1 MNKAERVYYDIEMEG
16 RKRIAAKTSAIL
28 KDASPIIGTLRFPV
42 NLQSINQLYFL
53 LENGYY
59 PWLEKWMQKYGY
71 DFRPELQHLISVITY
86 GERSMGYDYIRMA
99 LSRFPSIQGIHRGMY
114 EYELETRLGTINITP
129 LTRYLKDGR
138 IKNFALEK
146 DTHGFCHMAAEEFI
160 RMNPK
165 YTAITS
171 LVNNQFGE
179 KQYHSYIETPDG
191 YADFAN
197 NVHLSKKDF
206 EKIMSPE
213 ELNQVTGEELASQAL
228 ELSSEDLD
236 DSKALLLRLGV
247 HRQITK

>member
-1 MNKAERVYYDIEMEG
+1 MNKAERIYCDIELEG
-16 RKRIAAKTSAIL
+16 RKKIADKTQAIL
-28 KDASPIIGTLRFPV
+28 RDAVPVIGTMRFPY
-42 NLQSINQLYFL
+42 NLQSINKIYFL

-59 PWLEKWMQKYGY
+59 PWLEKYLQKHGY
-71 DFRPELQHLISVITY
+71 SFKPELQHLISVITY

-99 LSRFPSIQGIHRGMY
+99 LSRFPSLKGIHRGMC
-114 EYELETRLGTINITP
+114 EYELETAIGTIRLTP
-129 LTRYLKDGR
+129 LTRYLKDGK
-138 IKNFALEK
+138 IMNFALDK
-146 DTHGFCHMAAEEFI
+146 DTHGFCHIAAEEFI

-206 EKIMSPE
+206 EKIMNPE
-213 ELNQVTGEELASQAL
+213 ELNRVTGEELASQTL
-228 ELSSEDLD
+228 ELSHEDLD
-236 DSKALLLRLGV
+236 ESKALLLRLGV